1 MKLKLTVAAFL
12 LSAGSA
18 FAGCYTPELEF
29 SISHE
34 LGKYNDYSNSDRY
47 DLSNRSNESYDSS
60 ERYGLDD
67 SYGSDSSYDYGNS
80 YGKDRGNSSDITFG
94 ISLNIPLGK
103 TVKDLCAAEIAQA
116 RADVRTEVEEERK
129 KRAERRERD
138 SKARAQEL
146 DNLQQ
151 KIAICS
157 EFELDTAPKSIKN
170 LCGDLLQ

>member
-29 SISHE
+29 SIDHE
-34 LGKYNDYSNSDRY
+34 LSSFNEYSDSDSSDYSNGFS
-47 DLSNRSNESYDSS
+47 ESYGYDN
-60 ERYGLDD
+60 
-67 SYGSDSSYDYGNS
+67 SYDR
-80 YGKDRGNSSDITFG
+80 DRGNGSDIRFG

>member
-29 SISHE
+29 SIDHE
-34 LGKYNDYSNSDRY
+34 LSSFNEYSDSD
-47 DLSNRSNESYDSS
+47 RSNEK
-60 ERYGLDD
+60 YGLSE
-67 SYGSDSSYDYGNS
+67 SYGSDSAYGR
-80 YGKDRGNSSDITFG
+80 DRGNSDDITFG
-94 ISLNIPLGK
+94 ISINIPLGK

-116 RADVRTEVEEERK
+116 RADIRTEIEEERK
-129 KRAERRERD
+129 KRAERREKD

-146 DNLQQ
+146 DNLEQ
-151 KIAICS
+151 KIEICS
-157 EFELDTAPKSIKN
+157 GFELETAPGSIKD

>member
-29 SISHE
+29 SIDHE
-34 LGKYNDYSNSDRY
+34 LSSFNEYSNFDRSDYSNGYNNS
-47 DLSNRSNESYDSS
+47 ESY
-60 ERYGLDD
+60 G
-67 SYGSDSSYDYGNS
+67 YDNS
-80 YGKDRGNSSDITFG
+80 FGKDRGNGSDVRFG

-151 KIAICS
+151 KIEICS
-157 EFELDTAPKSIKN
+157 EFESSTAPKSIKTF
-170 LCGDLLQ
+170 CGDLLQ